1 MKPDSLNEKNEFLVI
16 GLVGAVGSRLKP
28 LSNILNSILIDEFNY
43 KVEEIHISKEFLERN
58 KEIYENQFDRYKTLM
73 DH

>member
-43 KVEEIHISKEFLERN
+43 KVEEIHISKEFL
-58 KEIYENQFDRYKTLM
+58 
-73 DH
+73 